1 MERRLILA
9 AACAFIVAA
18 VLLSAW
24 APGQFATPRVDRAD
38 GYVSELAARDQPWSP
53 LFRTTDA
60 LAGLA
65 CLFGIAVLPVV
76 RGDGRRDAPGR
87 WRWER
92 AGWPALALFGLLTMA
107 DAAFPLDCAALSDPA
122 CERGPLSFAHHI
134 HAVAGVLAIVA
145 ALAAMALLSPPS
157 RASWALTAALAVVT
171 LLVLAA
177 VIAGRLV
184 GVAQR
189 AQVTII
195 ALWLVHL
202 ALRLLSQEA
211 VRPAAH
217 LHVID
222 EGEGPAVVITD
233 GMAGAWYH
241 WDHVAAGL
249 AATHRVIRFDRPG
262 LGRSTAA
269 LTTPTL
275 YGEAARLAALAP
287 PHPEHVTVVAH
298 SVAAWHAE
306 AFARLHPLRI
316 RALVLVDP
324 SPLPRKGRRTS
335 TAGRALGRWLP
346 ALGSTWGAW
355 VIARLAGPAVH
366 RMITGVADGPGV
378 YREGQVLAAAV
389 GEWLAFRDMAADLR
403 EIRHEHVLPS
413 IRVTILSAGGDGGRH
428 AALAGLLKAR
438 LVRLPGAGHQVQ
450 VTAPEAIVQAV

>member
-9 AACAFIVAA
+9 AACAFIIAA
-18 VLLSAW
+18 VLFSAW
-24 APGQFATPRVDRAD
+24 APGQFATPGVDRVN

-65 CLFGIAVLPVV
+65 CLLGIAVLPVA
-76 RGDGRRDAPGR
+76 RGDGRTGARGP
-87 WRWER
+87 WRWEQ
-92 AGWPALALFGLLTMA
+92 AGWPALALFGLLTIA

-122 CERGPLSFAHHI
+122 CERGPLSFSHHA
-134 HAVAGVLAIVA
+134 HAVLSVLAVLA
-145 ALAAMALLSPPS
+145 VLAAMALLSPPS
-157 RASWALTAALAVVT
+157 RMSWALTTTMAAVT
-171 LLVLAA
+171 LLLLAA
-177 VIAGRLV
+177 IAAGRLA

-189 AQVTII
+189 AQVTIVAI
-195 ALWLVHL
+195 WLVHL

-211 VRPAAH
+211 VRPVAH

-222 EGEGPAVVITD
+222 QGEGPAVVITD

-241 WDHVAAGL
+241 WDRVAAAL

-324 SPLPRKGRRTS
+324 SPLPRRERRTS
-335 TAGRALGRWLP
+335 AAGRAIGRWLP
-346 ALGSTWGAW
+346 ALGGTWGAGA
-355 VIARLAGPAVH
+355 IARLAGPAVH
-366 RMITGVADGPGV
+366 RMVTGVADVPGV
-378 YREGQVLAAAV
+378 YREGQVLAAAA

-403 EIRHEHVLPS
+403 QIRREHAFPHVP
-413 IRVTILSAGGDGGRH
+413 VTVLSAGGSRRRH
-428 AALAGLLKAR
+428 EELAGLLEAR
-438 LVRLPGAGHQVQ
+438 LVRLPGFGHQVQ
-450 VTAPEAIVQAV
+450 VTAPEVIIQAV